1 MPSIDAGNAARLSLW
16 ESQMRHWILSL
27 ALLLPIVVWNRS
39 IAMNAAPIVFLD
51 IAGPDM
57 ATQKSFYADLFA
69 WRMSDAN
76 QMSIPVRLPLPAALR
91 MDPVEKRIYIGVAD
105 VARKLDQ
112 VKAHGGTVDAP
123 RFVVP
128 GVAIIGLFKD
138 PAGNPM
144 GLIEMARGKPKIP

>member
-1 MPSIDAGNAARLSLW
+1 MRRRLSFL
-16 ESQMRHWILSL
+16 IV
-27 ALLLPIVVWNRS
+27 LLPLVVGDRS

-51 IAGPDM
+51 IAGPDT

-69 WRMSDAN
+69 WRISDAN
-76 QMSIPVRLPLPAALR
+76 QMNIPVRLPLPAALR
-91 MDPVEKRIYIGVAD
+91 MDPAEKRIYIGVAD
-105 VARKLDQ
+105 VAKKLDQ
-112 VKAHGGTVDAP
+112 IKAHGGTVDAP

-144 GLIEMARGKPKIP
+144 GLIEMAKGKPKIP